1 MLSSILSALRNMW
14 VIVLVIFFVLALVI
28 SMFVSSALSSRGEES
43 AAPETTSAEETQPDD
58 QGEPADQE
66 PEDPP
71 SQEPSGEGEGEGKGP
86 GDQETQAEGGKGSPD
101 SSPIGTPGDGIA
113 TYSSGFPQTITS
125 VDVYDTI
132 QSLEIAPESEAGDY
146 DRDMFPHWSTSADNP
161 ACNMRW
167 MTLYEQSPN
176 REWYDEANCI
186 LAEPVYWVDPYG
198 AEDPDTGEVTHLESA
213 DPQDFDIDHVVAL
226 EAVWASGGSSLSE
239 TQREAIANDPINL
252 VVSDKSVNRSKG
264 SQRADTWL
272 PPDPEFRCEYV
283 QRYATVKDKY
293 GLTVTQAEHDRLSE
307 EWEACS

>member
-43 AAPETTSAEETQPDD
+43 AAPETTSAEETQADD
-58 QGEPADQE
+58 QGDPVDQE
-66 PEDPP
+66 PEGPP
-71 SQEPSGEGEGEGKGP
+71 SQEPSGEGKGP
-86 GDQETQAEGGKGSPD
+86 DDQETQAEGGKGSPD

-132 QSLEIAPESEAGDY
+132 QSLEIAPESEAEGY

-213 DPQDFDIDHVVAL
+213 DPEDFDIDHVVAL
-226 EAVWASGGSSLSE
+226 EAVWASGGASLSE
-239 TQREAIANDPINL
+239 AQREAIANDPINL

>member
-1 MLSSILSALRNMW
+1 MLSSILSTLRNMW
-14 VIVLVIFFVLALVI
+14 VIVLVIFSVLALVI

-66 PEDPP
+66 PENPP
-71 SQEPSGEGEGEGKGP
+71 SQEPSGEGKGP

-113 TYSSGFPQTITS
+113 TYSSGFPQTIAS

-198 AEDPDTGEVTHLESA
+198 AEDPDTGEITHLESA
-213 DPQDFDIDHVVAL
+213 DPEDFDIDHVVAL
-226 EAVWASGGSSLSE
+226 EAVWASGGASLSE
-239 TQREAIANDPINL
+239 AQREAIANDPINL

-283 QRYATVKDKY
+283 QRYATVKGEY

>member
-43 AAPETTSAEETQPDD
+43 AAPETTSAEETQADD
-58 QGEPADQE
+58 QGDPVDQE
-66 PEDPP
+66 PEGPP
-71 SQEPSGEGEGEGKGP
+71 SQEPSGEGKGP
-86 GDQETQAEGGKGSPD
+86 DDQETQAEGGKGSPD

-132 QSLEIAPESEAGDY
+132 QSLEIAPESEAEGY

-213 DPQDFDIDHVVAL
+213 DPEDFDIDHVVAL
-226 EAVWASGGSSLSE
+226 EAVWASGGASLSE
-239 TQREAIANDPINL
+239 AQREAIANDPINL

-283 QRYATVKDKY
+283 QRYATVKSEY